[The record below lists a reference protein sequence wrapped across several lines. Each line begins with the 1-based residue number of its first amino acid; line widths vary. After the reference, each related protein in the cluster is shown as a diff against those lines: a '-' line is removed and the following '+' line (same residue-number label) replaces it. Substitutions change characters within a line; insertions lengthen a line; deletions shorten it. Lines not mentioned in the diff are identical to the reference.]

1 MNGNSVFALPIRKGR
16 LMNTKKFKWEVL
28 DPKVAELVDAPG
40 RLSIREI
47 AERIGCGVQT
57 VQRSM
62 RRQKINII
70 HKAVPRG

>member
-1 MNGNSVFALPIRKGR
+1 MFTR
-16 LMNTKKFKWEVL
+16 KKFKWEVL
-28 DPKVAELVDAPG
+28 DPKVAELVNAPG
-40 RLSIREI
+40 RLTITEI

-70 HKAVPRG
+70 HKREN